1 MVMFKTNKAVL
12 EFITSQR
19 HTYSQE
25 DIKKI
30 KTFIKERQKSRN
42 EGVRD
47 MKKINKKKSK
57 EIIEMVK
64 EMNKNDE
71 EVGEED
77 NPLLQEVELSRKK
90 EEDEVEMLNHQER
103 RKSNDTT
110 KSQEKGEC
118 RNIMIKSLISLFRYF
133 D

>member
-42 EGVRD
+42 EMVRE
-47 MKKINKKKSK
+47 MKKITKKKD
-57 EIIEMVK
+57 EEMIEMVR
-64 EMNKNDE
+64 EMKKKDE

-77 NPLLQEVELSRKK
+77 IHPTQEVELSRKRMK
-90 EEDEVEMLNHQER
+90 KMTSLHHQSLNHQER
-103 RKSNDTT
+103 GGKVTT
-110 KSQEKGEC
+110 PRSHKKRE
-118 RNIMIKSLISLFRYF
+118 IVHFV
-133 D
+133 